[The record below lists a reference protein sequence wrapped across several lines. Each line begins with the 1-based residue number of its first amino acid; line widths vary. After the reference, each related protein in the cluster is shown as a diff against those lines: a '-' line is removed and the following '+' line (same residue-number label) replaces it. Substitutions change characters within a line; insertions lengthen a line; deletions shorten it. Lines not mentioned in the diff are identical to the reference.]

1 MTPSYEVTQHARA
14 DIVGI
19 LITSYDKFGWRI
31 RNGYE
36 ELITSAIDAI
46 VEDPDRI
53 GVQERPDL
61 GRGIC
66 AWHLRLSRDSVPEDV
81 RRIIT
86 PRHIVFSREAGD
98 DVQILRVLHE
108 AMDLPGQRYA

>member
-1 MTPSYEVTQHARA
+1 MTRPYEVTPHARA

-31 RNGYE
+31 RDGYE
-36 ELITSAIDAI
+36 ELIATAIDAI
-46 VEDPDRI
+46 VEDPSQA

-86 PRHIVFSREAGD
+86 PRHIVFFREAGD

-108 AMDLPGQRYA
+108 AMNLIEQRYL